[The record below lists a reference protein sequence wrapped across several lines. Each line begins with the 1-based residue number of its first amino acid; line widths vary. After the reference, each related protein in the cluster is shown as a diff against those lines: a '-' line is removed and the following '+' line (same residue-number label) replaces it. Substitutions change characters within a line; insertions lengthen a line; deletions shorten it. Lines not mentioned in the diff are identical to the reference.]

1 MDKLLELWTR
11 IWISLKPYLKVV
23 KIVSFLKSKTF
34 LVIMVIIM
42 ALSLGRSCAKTR
54 DMERK
59 NKKQEQ
65 NIAALTDTIRMEKT
79 KSGKQEVTIAGFVV
93 STKELE
99 KLNKDLSNELKDQKG
114 RVISLGKIIFQ
125 LKQDTA
131 VLRARINYL
140 ESIMSQP
147 IQINDSTYNIP
158 WLLKYDWDSTNYDIY
173 KGQTSIG
180 ITAKKPVSIFLLS
193 DNKTYNTQFDNQ
205 FNASFDLKHNK
216 TELLERTTQIDL
228 TFGQEIIDHQLRVF
242 VKTRYPGFSAKSLAG
257 VLIDPNTNPY
267 IKGLMKKKKWFP
279 NTWSVGIGPSLGY
292 NILTFKPYLGIGV
305 NINYNLLQW

>member
-1 MDKLLELWTR
+1 
-11 IWISLKPYLKVV
+11 
-23 KIVSFLKSKTF
+23 
-34 LVIMVIIM
+34 M

-147 IQINDSTYNIP
+147 IQINDSTYCIP
-158 WLLKYDWDSTNYDIY
+158 WSLKYDWDSTNYDIY

-180 ITAKKPVSIFLLS
+180 ITAKKSAPNFLLNN
-193 DNKTYNTQFDNQ
+193 NKTYNTQFNNQ
-205 FNASFDLKHNK
+205 FNASFDLKHYK

-228 TFGQEIIDHQLRVF
+228 TFGQEVIDHQLRVF
-242 VKTRYPGFSAKSLAG
+242 VKTKYPGFSAKSLAG

-279 NTWSVGIGPSLGY
+279 NTWSVGVGPSLGY